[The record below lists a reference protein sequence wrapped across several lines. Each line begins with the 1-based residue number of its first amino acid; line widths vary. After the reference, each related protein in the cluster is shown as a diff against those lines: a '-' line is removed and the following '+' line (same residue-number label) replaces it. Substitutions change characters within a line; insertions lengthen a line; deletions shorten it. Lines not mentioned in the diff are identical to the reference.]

1 MSTFS
6 KRTKNNVALIAALAC
21 MMLAGSTSAFAA
33 SPNGGQQAAATEA
46 KKSAAD
52 APVSPLATDD
62 CSYNFASGVNNTF
75 LQYCVTVN
83 GNIMQL
89 TTPVGQP
96 QITRAT
102 DGEGYGVCDVTGGI
116 VSYSDYGLIRTT
128 PNWNTASLVSL
139 SGTSVKIART
149 TSDGIWTL
157 TQTITEVASNSSIK
171 VVMALKNNTAADRNA
186 FILRYA
192 DVDAVGQPLNNL
204 DGTHNSAMAW
214 MSTPRGTVNGF
225 GLTLQNVGT
234 SLFDYD
240 GFVQN
245 IPEGP
250 NPCNYAANFTAGV
263 VTKTDG
269 SLVLT
274 YVGTIP
280 AHGTKTYNMMY
291 KGL

>member
-1 MSTFS
+1 MNAFS

-21 MMLAGSTSAFAA
+21 MMLAGSISAFAA
-33 SPNGGQQAAATEA
+33 SPTGSQQAAAAEA

-52 APVSPLATDD
+52 AAPVSPLATDD

-96 QITRAT
+96 QITKGT
-102 DGEGYGVCDVTGGI
+102 DGEGYGVCDVTG
-116 VSYSDYGLIRTT
+116 VSYSDYGLIGTT
-128 PNWNTASLVSL
+128 PNWNPASLVSL

-157 TQTITEVASNSSIK
+157 TQTITEVVSNSSIK
-171 VVMALKNNTAADRNA
+171 VVMALKNNTAATRNA

-214 MSTPRGTVNGF
+214 MSTPRGAVNGF
-225 GLTLQNVGT
+225 GLMLQNVGT

-245 IPEGP
+245 IAQGP

-280 AHGTKTYNMMY
+280 AHGTKTFTMMY
-291 KGL
+291 RGL